1 MASAADFR
9 DAFLK
14 SLLVGY
20 DWDCS
25 SHFAEIALRR
35 DGSPDR
41 KFRIEGLSAWAVF
54 EDFAAQYIS
63 ECTLLQDQDGIYLCL
78 DPHTEG
84 SRSEKDNYW
93 LVGTTVAEFP
103 N

>member
-14 SLLVGY
+14 SLIVGY
-20 DWDCS
+20 DWECS

-35 DGSPDR
+35 VDSPDR
-41 KFRIEGLSAWAVF
+41 KFRIEGLSACAVF
-54 EDFAAQYIS
+54 EDFASQYIS
-63 ECTLLQDQDGIYLCL
+63 QCTLLQDQDGIYLCL
-78 DPHTEG
+78 DPHIEG
-84 SRSEKDNYW
+84 RRSDKDNYW
-93 LVGTTVAEFP
+93 LVGASVAECP

>member
-9 DAFLK
+9 DSFLR

-20 DWDCS
+20 DWVDS
-25 SHFAEIALRR
+25 AHFAELVLSK
-35 DGSPDR
+35 DGSADR
-41 KFRIEGLSAWAVF
+41 TFRIDGLSSWAVF
-54 EDFAAQYIS
+54 EDFGAQHIS
-63 ECTLLQDQDGIYLCL
+63 ECTLLQGKEGVYLCL

-93 LVGTTVAEFP
+93 LVGASVAECP